1 MPGAD
6 PAGITISSNTSADA
20 DPAHLTVDEAAA
32 PRHPVASINILAA
45 LAIVWI
51 GASKVL
57 SIDLLRRK
65 AEDDLRASRDDL
77 DRRVQLRTHEHRR
90 RQ

>member
-1 MPGAD
+1 MPVPLIL
-6 PAGITISSNTSADA
+6 PAITMTVRHLVTRVRLDYSRRPDGI
-20 DPAHLTVDEAAA
+20 LF
-32 PRHPVASINILAA
+32 ASMNILAA

-51 GASKVL
+51 GASKSS

-77 DRRVQLRTHEHRR
+77 AIRERTK
-90 RQ
+90 